1 MRVGLLANIK
11 PEQPTEEVAE
21 KLGLRNSNGRS
32 GQLVSSPSS
41 ASTAAPQAGLT
52 ASELIS
58 SELVDLFAEWDSK
71 ATIDAVALALE
82 SHPDVEV
89 EIIEAVPKI
98 ALPKLMNEQYDIVF
112 NLAEGFLGAAREAQ
126 FPALLEMLNIPYT
139 GSGPLSL
146 AVALD
151 KARTKEILAYHGVPV
166 ARFVTATEQV
176 DTLTQILPGATYPV
190 VVKPVSEGS
199 GKGIRNSSFC
209 KTDDELN
216 SEIER
221 IRVSYKQPAIIEE
234 FLPGREFTVA
244 VLGNGERARVLPI
257 VEINFAELPKDANP
271 IYGFEAKWIYDVVEN
286 PLDIFSCPAR
296 IPNSLRNEI
305 ESVVL
310 RAYEVLECKDWS
322 RIDVR
327 LDARGRANIIEI
339 NPLPGILP
347 NPEENSCYP
356 KAARAAGLT
365 YEEMMLSV
373 LKAGCDRY
381 AIPFDFQPAKIS

>member
-11 PEQPTEEVAE
+11 PEHASEEVAE

-32 GQLVSSPSS
+32 GQLVSNGTTAS
-41 ASTAAPQAGLT
+41 ASSQHAGLT

-89 EIIEAVPKI
+89 EIIEAVPKV
-98 ALPKLMNEQYDIVF
+98 ALPKLMNEQFDIIF

-139 GSGPLSL
+139 GSGPLAL

-166 ARFVTATEQV
+166 ARFVTATEKVQ
-176 DTLTQILPGATYPV
+176 TLTQILPGASYPV

-216 SEIER
+216 NEIER
-221 IRVSYKQPAIIEE
+221 IRVSYKQAAIVEE

-257 VEINFAELPKDANP
+257 VEINFKELPKDANP
-271 IYGFEAKWIYDVVEN
+271 IYGFEAKWIYDVAEN
-286 PLDIFSCPAR
+286 PLDIFSCPAH
-296 IPNSLRNEI
+296 IPDPLRNEI

-381 AIPFDFQPAKIS
+381 SIPFDFQPAKIS

>member
-32 GQLVSSPSS
+32 GQLVSSRTSGGPTGTTNS
-41 ASTAAPQAGLT
+41 LT
-52 ASELIS
+52 AGELLS

-98 ALPKLMNEQYDIVF
+98 ALPKLMNEHYDIVF

-146 AVALD
+146 AIALD
-151 KARTKEILAYHGVPV
+151 KARTKEILAHHGVPV
-166 ARFVTATEQV
+166 ARFVTATESV
-176 DTLTQILPGATYPV
+176 DTLTQILPGANYPV
-190 VVKPVSEGS
+190 VVKPVAEGS
-199 GKGIRNSSFC
+199 GKGIRNSSFVQN
-209 KTDDELN
+209 DDELN
-216 SEIER
+216 NEIER
-221 IRVSYKQPAIIEE
+221 IRVSYKQAAIIEE

-244 VLGNGERARVLPI
+244 VLGNGEKARVLPV

-271 IYGFEAKWIYDVVEN
+271 IYGFEAKWIYDVAEN

-296 IPNSLRNEI
+296 ITNTLRNEI

-327 LDARGRANIIEI
+327 LDARGRVNIIEI